1 MKLINDASVKVK
13 FLGSIFF
20 VIIAMIVVGILGV
33 VSMGSINDS
42 NTVIYENNYK
52 STLAMQTINNGLSDS
67 RREVLFIIQ
76 EYYSD
81 ELNEHYDAINSIGKI
96 CDDAE
101 DDYER
106 LLDDAEDE
114 RLFAGF
120 QADMKAYND
129 ARAEIIK
136 IVKAGKYDEAR
147 DYFDNTLNPIGIKA
161 QDYIDQLID
170 YNTNSAQVNV
180 DDADDTY
187 QTSFA
192 EVVIVII
199 VVTIISILIGLF
211 MASAISTPLKVAVG
225 AANTIAQG
233 NLTVVLENKYLERKD
248 EIGSLAQGIKGMQD
262 GLIETVNGIK
272 GSTNDLG
279 SQVAAT
285 NKTLAELNDRISDT
299 SAATEELSASMEET
313 GASSEEMNATA
324 VEIEHAVET
333 VAEKAEDGAAK
344 SGEIHNR
351 ASELGKS
358 IKESIKKSNE
368 IFSEIKVTLEQAL
381 EDSKA
386 VDEINALADAI
397 LGITSQTTLLALN
410 ASIEAARAGEA
421 GRGFAVVANEI
432 SALAD
437 NSKNTVTQIQ
447 AVTKV
452 VMSAVNNLA
461 SSSNNLLN
469 FVASDVMSDYKGM
482 EETAQSYTDDATY
495 VSDLTNDLSATA
507 EELLASAQVLLRAIG
522 EVSSAA
528 QEGARTTT
536 TVAEQTS
543 DISMGAS
550 AIVDNMKQTQ
560 HTSEELAALVG
571 KFKLV

>member
-1 MKLINDASVKVK
+1 MKIIDNASVRVK
-13 FLGSIFF
+13 ILGSIFF
-20 VIIAMIVVGILGV
+20 VVIAMIVVGVLGV
-33 VSMGSINDS
+33 VSMRSINNS
-42 NTVIYENNYK
+42 NSVIYDDNYK

-67 RREVLFIIQ
+67 RREVLFIVQ
-76 EYYSD
+76 EHFSD
-81 ELNEHYDAINSIGKI
+81 DFKAHNDEINSIGKI

-101 DDYER
+101 ADYEK
-106 LLDDAEDE
+106 LVSNDEDKK
-114 RLFAGF
+114 LFVGF
-120 QADMKAYND
+120 QSAMENYRTERDV
-129 ARAEIIK
+129 
-136 IVKAGKYDEAR
+136 IVKLAKDGKYEEAMEHFSNEL
-147 DYFDNTLNPIGIKA
+147 DPIAVKA
-161 QDYIDQLID
+161 QEWVDILID
-170 YNTNSAQVNV
+170 YNTKEAQISV
-180 DDADDTY
+180 DEADDTY
-187 QTSFA
+187 QTSIM
-192 EVVIVII
+192 EVLAVVII
-199 VVTIISILIGLF
+199 VSILSTLIGLF
-211 MASAISTPLKVAVG
+211 MASAIANPIKLAVA
-225 AANTIAQG
+225 ASSSIAQG
-233 NLTVVLENKYLERKD
+233 TLTVVVEDKFLKRKD
-248 EIGSLAQGIKGMQD
+248 EIGSLANGIKGMQD
-262 GLIETVNGIK
+262 GLIETVNSIK
-272 GSTNDLG
+272 DSAADLG
-279 SQVAAT
+279 MQVDTT
-285 NKTLAELNDRISDT
+285 NQTLAELNDRISDT

-333 VAEKAEDGAAK
+333 VAEKAEDGAVK

-351 ASELGKS
+351 ASELGKH
-358 IKESIKKSNE
+358 IKDSIKKSNDV
-368 IFSEIKVTLEQAL
+368 FNEIKGTLEQAL

-447 AVTKV
+447 AITKV
-452 VMSAVNNLA
+452 VMTAVNNLA

-469 FVASDVMSDYKGM
+469 FVAKDVMTDYKGM

-507 EELLASAQVLLRAIG
+507 EELLASVQVLMRAIG

-536 TVAEQTS
+536 SVAEQTS

-550 AIVDNMKQTQ
+550 TIVDNMKQTQ
-560 HTSEELAALVG
+560 KTSEELAALVG
-571 KFKLV
+571 KFTLS

>member
-1 MKLINDASVKVK
+1 
-13 FLGSIFF
+13 
-20 VIIAMIVVGILGV
+20 
-33 VSMGSINDS
+33 MGSINDA
-42 NTVIYENNYK
+42 NDVIYENNYK
-52 STLAMQTINNGLSDS
+52 STVAMETINNGLSDV
-67 RREVLFIIQ
+67 RRELSYIVQ
-76 EYYSD
+76 ERYKD
-81 ELNEHYDAINSIGKI
+81 ETSKYKSSIDSIAKI
-96 CDDAE
+96 CGEAEEQYLKLIVDD
-101 DDYER
+101 DDKK
-106 LLDDAEDE
+106 
-114 RLFAGF
+114 LFTAF
-120 QADMKAYND
+120 QNAMADFRIDRSKVITY
-129 ARAEIIK
+129 
-136 IVKAGKYDEAR
+136 
-147 DYFDNTLNPIGIKA
+147 A
-161 QDYIDQLID
+161 QDGEYEDALDYLDTVAGPAAEKTQDCIEALIE
-170 YNTNSAQVNV
+170 YNSNAAKESVEDANS
-180 DDADDTY
+180 TY
-187 QTSFA
+187 ARSITILVTVA
-192 EVVIVII
+192 VIAGS
-199 VVTIISILIGLF
+199 ISVLIGLF
-211 MASAISTPLKVAVG
+211 MAGAITKPIKIAVG
-225 AANTIAQG
+225 VTNAIASG
-233 NLTVVLENKYLERKD
+233 DLTVVVDKKFLERRD
-248 EIGSLAQGIKGMQD
+248 EIGELAKGVKGMQD
-262 GLIETVNGIK
+262 GLIETVEGIK
-272 GSTNDLG
+272 SAAVNLGEQVTDTNE
-279 SQVAAT
+279 
-285 NKTLAELNDRISDT
+285 TLSALNDKIADT

-351 ASELGKS
+351 AGELGQR
-358 IKESIKKSNE
+358 IKESIKKSNNV
-368 IFSEIKVTLEQAL
+368 FNEIKVSLEKAL
-381 EDSKA
+381 DDSKA
-386 VDEINALADAI
+386 VNEINALADAI

-482 EETAQSYTDDATY
+482 EDTALSYTEDATY

-507 EELLASAQVLLRAIG
+507 EELLASVQVLMRSIS

-543 DISMGAS
+543 DVSMGAS
-550 AIVDNMKQTQ
+550 NIVDNMKQTQ
-560 HTSEELAALVG
+560 HTSDELTALVD
-571 KFKLV
+571 KFKLK